1 MLETVYPVSSKSSS
15 GIWSW
20 IVDKLGL
27 RREDAPSENFVA
39 DSIAFPWHLLKLTE
53 DDFLVA
59 DRKYA
64 PLLVP
69 CTFTC
74 FNYQMDYFV
83 FPQNGYSH
91 LLLI

>member
-27 RREDAPSENFVA
+27 RREDAPSENFIA
-39 DSIAFPWHLLKLTE
+39 DSIAFPWHLLNITE

-64 PLLVP
+64 QLLAP
-69 CTFTC
+69 YTLTF
-74 FNYQMDYFV
+74 FKYQLD
-83 FPQNGYSH
+83 
-91 LLLI
+91 

>member
-27 RREDAPSENFVA
+27 RREDAPSENFIA
-39 DSIAFPWHLLKLTE
+39 DSIAFPWHLLNITE

-59 DRKYA
+59 DRNFEASWILSVSTGQK
-64 PLLVP
+64 
-69 CTFTC
+69 
-74 FNYQMDYFV
+74 QEIGRG
-83 FPQNGYSH
+83 Q
-91 LLLI
+91 